1 MFYFSYFTTACIQTT
16 LFGTATVLMMLL
28 VQTTQRLFFISDVEI
43 DFNTGL
49 FIFTIVLSSLMF
61 FEDPRELR

>member
-1 MFYFSYFTTACIQTT
+1 
-16 LFGTATVLMMLL
+16 MMLL
-28 VQTTQRLFFISDVEI
+28 VQSTQRLFFISDIEI